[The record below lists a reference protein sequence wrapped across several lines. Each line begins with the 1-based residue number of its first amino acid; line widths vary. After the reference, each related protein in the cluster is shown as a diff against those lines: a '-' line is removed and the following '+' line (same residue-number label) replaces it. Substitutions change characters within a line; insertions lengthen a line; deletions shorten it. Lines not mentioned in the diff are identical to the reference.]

1 MGFTK
6 RYYTAELILKQ
17 INNEYPLNKYFN
29 VDALIFNDN
38 VSSMAYEEYKKGKS
52 DKEIEEFIINELESK
67 KQ

>member
-17 INNEYPLNKYFN
+17 INNQYPLNKYFN

-67 KQ
+67 K

>member
-17 INNEYPLNKYFN
+17 INNQYPLNKYFN

-38 VSSMAYEEYKKGKS
+38 VSSRAYEEYKKGKS

-67 KQ
+67 K

>member
-17 INNEYPLNKYFN
+17 INNQYPLNKYFN

-38 VSSMAYEEYKKGKS
+38 VSNMAYEEYKKGKS

>member
-67 KQ
+67 K

>member
-17 INNEYPLNKYFN
+17 INNQLPLNKYFN

-38 VSSMAYEEYKKGKS
+38 ISSMAYEEYKKGKS
-52 DKEIEEFIINELESK
+52 DKEIEEFIINELETNR
-67 KQ
+67 

>member
-17 INNEYPLNKYFN
+17 IKNQYPLNRYFN

-67 KQ
+67 K

>member
-17 INNEYPLNKYFN
+17 INNQLPLNKYFN

-38 VSSMAYEEYKKGKS
+38 ISSMAYEEYKKGKS
-52 DKEIEEFIINELESK
+52 DKEIEEFIINELETK
-67 KQ
+67 R

>member
-17 INNEYPLNKYFN
+17 IKNQYPLNRYFN

-38 VSSMAYEEYKKGKS
+38 ISSMAYEEYKKGKS

-67 KQ
+67 K

>member
-17 INNEYPLNKYFN
+17 IKNQYPLNKYFN

-38 VSSMAYEEYKKGKS
+38 ESSMAYEEYKKGKS

-67 KQ
+67 K